1 MSKPDKTKKPLLLP
15 MPDACTDRAVLVMLR
30 RMGAH
35 GLRDA
40 HAAMLAMK
48 HFGLAFRQPL
58 TLLRCYI
65 AEVAQGSRRSIHIAS
80 CCAPR
85 MTQDEALMLET
96 LALAQERPERA
107 TGNLDRLTAQGST
120 NRAFTVAAAFATALA
135 NAGLPLEG

>member
-40 HAAMLAMK
+40 HATMLAMK

-58 TLLRCYI
+58 TLLRCFVV
-65 AEVAQGSRRSIHIAS
+65 EVAQGSRRSIHIAS

-85 MTQDEALMLET
+85 MTQDEAMLLET
-96 LALAQERPERA
+96 LALARTRPERA
-107 TGNLDRLTAQGST
+107 TRNLDRLTGQGST
-120 NRAFTVAAAFATALA
+120 GRAFTVAAAFAAALG
-135 NAGLPLEG
+135 NTGLQLIG